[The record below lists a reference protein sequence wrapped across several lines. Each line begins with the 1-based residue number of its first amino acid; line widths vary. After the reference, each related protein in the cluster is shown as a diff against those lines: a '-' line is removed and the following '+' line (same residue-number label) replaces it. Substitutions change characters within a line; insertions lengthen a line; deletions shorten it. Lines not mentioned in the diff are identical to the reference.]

1 MIYRDIL
8 NTAISEA
15 KQKIQTLQDIRA
27 IPAIQEYMEAYAELY
42 EGEGVDIEAGAADV
56 RLFHRK
62 LLIFLNEITRKH
74 RGKSL
79 GELQRQNNASVFG
92 GAYALLG
99 KCHEKGWLGADQ
111 KLDLAI
117 EYYTRSA
124 ACKSPMGTFEL
135 AGCFEVGKGT
145 ERDLERACILY
156 RVSYK
161 LGYIR
166 GLHKYARILLKGN
179 NYVGRNVLDGHYILK
194 QAVLLKDKVYIAPY
208 YDLGMLYKSDVCDIF
223 NDNRYAFD
231 IFLLGAMRGC
241 KYCQYKLGE
250 EYEKGEVVGENMEK
264 AFYWYSLSAKNN
276 LADGQLKMAEL
287 LYGIKPN
294 HKDISKAIAQE
305 RYMDAQV
312 MFCNSKRYENKC
324 GLTSLE
330 LGVLKKRPLISFK
343 GFYGPGFD
351 RFVEGYRMAQLS
363 AAHGKKEAI
372 LLVAEA
378 LEKGFGTE
386 KSLLE
391 SLWWYK
397 IAEGLGCENIR
408 EKIYLLEMRLGRKV
422 F

>member
-8 NTAISEA
+8 KNAISEA
-15 KQKIQTLQDIRA
+15 KTKIMAIRDVSA
-27 IPAIQEYMEAYAELY
+27 ISVIQEYMEAYMELY
-42 EGEGVDIEAGAADV
+42 EGEEIDIEAGNTEIQ
-56 RLFHRK
+56 LFHRRI
-62 LLIFLNEITRKH
+62 LIFLNNITRQH
-74 RGKSL
+74 RSKSL
-79 GELQRQNNASVFG
+79 RELQRQNNASMIG

-99 KCHEKGWLGADQ
+99 KCHERGWFGADR

-135 AGCFEVGKGT
+135 ARCFEVGRGT
-145 ERDLERACILY
+145 VCDSERACILY

-179 NYVGRNVLDGHYILK
+179 SYVERNILDGHYILK
-194 QAVLLKDKVYIAPY
+194 QAVFLKDKVYIATY
-208 YDLGMLYKSDVCDIF
+208 YDLGMLYKSDVCDSF
-223 NDNRYAFD
+223 NDSRYAFD

-241 KYCQYKLGE
+241 KYSQYKLGE
-250 EYEKGEVVGENMEK
+250 EYEKGEIVGENIEK

-276 LADGQLKMAEL
+276 LADAQLKIAEL
-287 LYGIKPN
+287 LYGIKSN
-294 HKDISKAIAQE
+294 RRDINKAIEQE
-305 RYMDAQV
+305 RQIDAQV
-312 MFCNSKRYENKC
+312 MLCSSKKYDNRC

-330 LGVLKKRPLISFK
+330 LGVLKKRPLISFE

-351 RFVEGYRMAQLS
+351 RFAEGYRMAQLS
-363 AAHGKKEAI
+363 AAHGKKEAV

-397 IAEGLGCENIR
+397 IADGLGCENIR
-408 EKIYLLEMRLGRKV
+408 EKMYLLEMRIGRKV